1 VTVRRQSPYLAG
13 LCLIASFLAACG
25 WARHGEMGYVQI
37 RLDRPNTPDPPT
49 LYLGSTKLEFARG
62 REIFLRS
69 AAGATTLGNARWFDW
84 FGANYCRII
93 IGKDR
98 ITTVTLVIG
107 DPPHCR
113 CADRDPQS
121 PVNEPTCR

>member
-1 VTVRRQSPYLAG
+1 MTAPRLSPYIAG
-13 LCLIASFLAACG
+13 FSFVAIFLAACG
-25 WARHGEMGYVQI
+25 WARHHEMGYVQI
-37 RLDRPNTPDPPT
+37 RLDRPNAGDPPT
-49 LYLGSTKLEFARG
+49 LYLGSTKLEFVRG

-69 AAGATTLGNARWFDW
+69 ATGATNLGNARWFDW

-93 IGKDR
+93 VGKNR
-98 ITTVTLVIG
+98 ITTVTLVTG

-121 PVNEPTCR
+121 PADEPTCR